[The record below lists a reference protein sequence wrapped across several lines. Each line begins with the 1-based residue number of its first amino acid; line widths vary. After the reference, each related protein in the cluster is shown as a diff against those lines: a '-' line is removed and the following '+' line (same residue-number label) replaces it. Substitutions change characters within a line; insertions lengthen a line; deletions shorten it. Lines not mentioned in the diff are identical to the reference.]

1 MRIVKTFVDMRDD
14 QILRNSFTGFS
25 PAFLKAYLEACAKM
39 IHRFQAGK
47 LEYLMA
53 GSILIVDDD
62 PVQRRLL
69 EAAVTRFGH
78 AALTAD
84 GGEAALKAMDGAG
97 AGDVSVVILDLVMP
111 GLDGIGVLQAMR
123 ERGIH
128 IPVIVQTAQGGIDTV
143 VSAMRHGAFDFVV
156 KPASPERLRASIANA
171 LKVEAVEDEVKR
183 SGNRGSRRLTFKDM
197 ITHSP
202 AMERVIRLGQK
213 AAASNIPILIE
224 GESGVGKELVARAIQ
239 GSGERRSRP
248 FVTVNCGAIPDNLV
262 ESILFGH
269 EKGSFTGATEKH
281 TGKFVEAHTG
291 TLFLDEIGDLPL
303 DVQVKL
309 LRAVQE
315 GEVDPVGGRSTVN
328 VDIRLISATHR
339 DLLQQVKDGAF
350 REDLYY
356 RLNVYPIYVPPLRE
370 RRDDIPHLVA
380 HFLQKVRPTDPRH
393 RPGGISGTAVALL
406 QAYDWP
412 GNIRQLENAVFRASV
427 LAEGDILTE
436 EDFPQIRAQ
445 VDGVVRLDATGDDE
459 EGLQPVLGP
468 LTMDGGEADDA
479 GDGHPVT
486 ARTRFDKLDAL
497 DERGNVRSLAAVEL
511 EMIKLAIEHY
521 NGQMSEV
528 ARRLGIGRSTLYR
541 KLKEYGIDP
550 ETGRSDR
557 LAS

>member
-1 MRIVKTFVDMRDD
+1 MT
-14 QILRNSFTGFS
+14 
-25 PAFLKAYLEACAKM
+25 
-39 IHRFQAGK
+39 
-47 LEYLMA
+47 

-69 EAAVTRFGH
+69 EAAVTRFGYSAIVVDGGA
-78 AALTAD
+78 AALDILD
-84 GGEAALKAMDGAG
+84 GPGARE
-97 AGDVSVVILDLVMP
+97 VSVVILDLVMP
-111 GLDGIGVLQAMR
+111 GLDGIGVLKAMR
-123 ERGIH
+123 ERDINV
-128 IPVIVQTAQGGIDTV
+128 PAIVQTAQGGIETV

-156 KPASPERLRASIANA
+156 KPASPDRLQASIGNA
-171 LKVEAVEDEVKR
+171 LKVEAVEGEVKR
-183 SGNRGSRRLTFKDM
+183 TSRRRGGLLTFKDM

-202 AMERVIRLGQK
+202 AMDRVIRLGQK

-239 GSGERRSRP
+239 GSGDRRTKP

-269 EKGSFTGATEKH
+269 EKGSFTGATDKH
-281 TGKFVEAHTG
+281 TGKFVEAHSG

-309 LRAVQE
+309 LRAVQD
-315 GEVDPVGGRSTVN
+315 GEVDPVGGRSTVR

-339 DLLQQVKDGAF
+339 NLLQQVKDGKF
-350 REDLYY
+350 REDLFY
-356 RLNVYPIYVPPLRE
+356 RLNVYPIFVPPLRD
-370 RRDDIPHLVA
+370 RRDDIPYLVT
-380 HFLQKVRPTDPRH
+380 HFMEKVAPADPHRRLQ
-393 RPGGISGTAVALL
+393 GISAAALAVL

-427 LAEGDILTE
+427 LCEGDMLTA

-445 VDGVVRLDATGDDE
+445 VEGTVNLDMDGDAPSPSLPLQARDDE
-459 EGLQPVLGP
+459 ALPGEGGPAIAFDPPARLQP
-468 LTMDGGEADDA
+468 
-479 GDGHPVT
+479 
-486 ARTRFDKLDAL
+486 RFGTLRAL
-497 DERGNVRSLAAVEL
+497 DERGNVRALADVEL
-511 EMIKLAIEHY
+511 EMIKLAIDHY

-541 KLKEYGIDP
+541 KLKEHGIDP
-550 ETGRSDR
+550 ETGRVDR

>member
-1 MRIVKTFVDMRDD
+1 
-14 QILRNSFTGFS
+14 
-25 PAFLKAYLEACAKM
+25 
-39 IHRFQAGK
+39 
-47 LEYLMA
+47 MA
-53 GSILIVDDD
+53 ASILIVDDD

-69 EAAVTRFGH
+69 EAAVTKFGH
-78 AALTAD
+78 TAIVAD
-84 GGEAALKAMDGAG
+84 GGEAGLDVVDGPNAR
-97 AGDVSVVILDLVMP
+97 DVSVVILDLMMP
-111 GLDGIGVLQAMR
+111 GLDGIGVLKAMR

-128 IPVIVQTAQGGIDTV
+128 IPVIVQTAQGGIETV

-156 KPASPERLRASIANA
+156 KPASPDRLQASIGNA
-171 LKVEAVEDEVKR
+171 LKVEALEGEVKR
-183 SGNRGSRRLTFKDM
+183 SSRQRGGHLTFKDM

-202 AMERVIRLGQK
+202 AMDRVIRLGRK

-239 GSGERRSRP
+239 GSGDRRSKP

-281 TGKFVEAHTG
+281 TGKFVEAHSG

-309 LRAVQE
+309 LRAVQD
-315 GEVDPVGGRSTVN
+315 GEVDPVGGRSTVR

-339 DLLQQVKDGAF
+339 NLLQQVKDGKF
-350 REDLYY
+350 REDLFY
-356 RLNVYPIYVPPLRE
+356 RLNVYPIFVPPLRD
-370 RRDDIPHLVA
+370 RRDDIPHLVE
-380 HFLQKVRPTDPRH
+380 HFMEKVAPADPRH
-393 RPGGISGTAVALL
+393 RLRGISAAALAML

-427 LAEGDILTE
+427 LAEGDMLTE
-436 EDFPQIRAQ
+436 EEFPQIRAQ
-445 VDGVVRLDATGDDE
+445 VEGTVNLDADIASPASGGPASGWPAS
-459 EGLQPVLGP
+459 GLASGSLPRDNVPAAVGAAVAEP
-468 LTMDGGEADDA
+468 DA
-479 GDGHPVT
+479 P
-486 ARTRFDKLDAL
+486 ARPRFGTLRAL
-497 DERGNVRSLAAVEL
+497 DERGNVRALADVEL
-511 EMIKLAIEHY
+511 EMIKLAIDHY

-550 ETGRSDR
+550 ETGRVER

>member
-1 MRIVKTFVDMRDD
+1 
-14 QILRNSFTGFS
+14 
-25 PAFLKAYLEACAKM
+25 
-39 IHRFQAGK
+39 
-47 LEYLMA
+47 MA

-69 EAAVTRFGH
+69 EATVSRFGY
-78 AALTAD
+78 AALVAD
-84 GGEAALKAMDGAG
+84 GGEAGLKAMDGPAG
-97 AGDVSVVILDLVMP
+97 RDVAAVILDLVMP
-111 GLDGIGVLQAMR
+111 GLDGIGVLKAMR
-123 ERGIH
+123 KRGIGV
-128 IPVIVQTAQGGIDTV
+128 PVIVQTAQGGIDTV

-156 KPASPERLRASIANA
+156 KPASPDKLKASIANA
-171 LKVEAVEDEVKR
+171 LEVEAVGDEVKR
-183 SGNRGSRRLTFKDM
+183 AGGRAGRRLTFKDM

-202 AMERVIRLGQK
+202 AMERVVRLGQK

-239 GSGERRSRP
+239 GTGERRTKP

-269 EKGSFTGATEKH
+269 EKGSFTGAIEKH
-281 TGKFVEAHTG
+281 AGKFVEAHSG

-315 GEVDPVGGRSTVN
+315 GEVDPVGGRATLT

-370 RRDDIPHLVA
+370 RREDIALLVA
-380 HFLQKVRPTDPRH
+380 YFLDKVGSADSRRRFT
-393 RPGGISGTAVALL
+393 GISATALAMLE
-406 QAYDWP
+406 AYDWP
-412 GNIRQLENAVFRASV
+412 GNIRQLENAVLRASV
-427 LAEGDILTE
+427 LADGALLTE
-436 EDFPQIRAQ
+436 ADFPQIRAQ
-445 VDGVVRLDATGDDE
+445 VEGVVRLDGESADKD
-459 EGLQPVLGP
+459 QPVF
-468 LTMDGGEADDA
+468 ADLLPA
-479 GDGHPVT
+479 GDSAAGGKAPAVVPVEP
-486 ARTRFDKLDAL
+486 RPRFGKLDAL

-511 EMIKLAIEHY
+511 EMIKLAIDHY

-541 KLKEYGIDP
+541 KLKEHGIDP
-550 ETGRSDR
+550 ESGRVERFVS
-557 LAS
+557 

>member
-1 MRIVKTFVDMRDD
+1 
-14 QILRNSFTGFS
+14 
-25 PAFLKAYLEACAKM
+25 
-39 IHRFQAGK
+39 
-47 LEYLMA
+47 MA
-53 GSILIVDDD
+53 ASILIVDDD

-69 EAAVTRFGH
+69 EAAVTKFGH
-78 AALTAD
+78 TAIVAD
-84 GGEAALKAMDGAG
+84 GGEAGLDLVDGPNAR
-97 AGDVSVVILDLVMP
+97 DVSVVILDLMMP
-111 GLDGIGVLQAMR
+111 GLDGIGVLKAMR

-128 IPVIVQTAQGGIDTV
+128 IPVIVQTAQGGIETV

-156 KPASPERLRASIANA
+156 KPASPDRLQASIGNA
-171 LKVEAVEDEVKR
+171 LKVEALEGEVKR
-183 SGNRGSRRLTFKDM
+183 SSRQRGGHLTFKDM

-202 AMERVIRLGQK
+202 AMDRVIRLGRK

-239 GSGERRSRP
+239 GSGDRRSKP

-309 LRAVQE
+309 LRAVQD
-315 GEVDPVGGRSTVN
+315 GEVDPVGGRSTVR

-339 DLLQQVKDGAF
+339 NLLQQVKDGKF
-350 REDLYY
+350 REDLFY
-356 RLNVYPIYVPPLRE
+356 RLNVYPIFVPPLRD
-370 RRDDIPHLVA
+370 RRDDIPYLVE
-380 HFLQKVRPTDPRH
+380 HFMEKVAPTDPRH
-393 RPGGISGTAVALL
+393 RLRGISAAALAML

-412 GNIRQLENAVFRASV
+412 GNIRQLENAVYRASV
-427 LAEGDILTE
+427 LADGDMLTE
-436 EDFPQIRAQ
+436 EEFPQIRAQ
-445 VDGVVRLDATGDDE
+445 VEGTVNLDAGIALPASGGPAPGGAAPGWPAS
-459 EGLQPVLGP
+459 GLASGSQPRDSIP
-468 LTMDGGEADDA
+468 AAGGIAAAEPDA
-479 GDGHPVT
+479 P
-486 ARTRFDKLDAL
+486 ARPRFGTLRAL
-497 DERGNVRSLAAVEL
+497 DDRGNVRALADVEL
-511 EMIKLAIEHY
+511 EMIKLAIDHY

-550 ETGRSDR
+550 ETGRVER

>member
-1 MRIVKTFVDMRDD
+1 MT
-14 QILRNSFTGFS
+14 
-25 PAFLKAYLEACAKM
+25 
-39 IHRFQAGK
+39 
-47 LEYLMA
+47 
-53 GSILIVDDD
+53 GSILIIDDD

-78 AALTAD
+78 NAVLAQD
-84 GGEAALKAMDGAG
+84 GEAGLKAMEGR
-97 AGDVSVVILDLVMP
+97 DVSVVILDLVMP
-111 GLDGIGVLQAMR
+111 GLDGIGVLKAMR
-123 ERGIH
+123 DRNIH
-128 IPVIVQTAQGGIDTV
+128 VPVIVQTAQGGIDTV

-156 KPASPERLRASIANA
+156 KPASPDKLRASIAGA
-171 LKVEAVEDEVKR
+171 LKLEAIEDEVKR
-183 SGNRGSRRLTFKDM
+183 SGGRAGRRLTFKDLV
-197 ITHSP
+197 THSP

-239 GSGERRSRP
+239 GSGERRSKP
-248 FVTVNCGAIPDNLV
+248 FVTVNCGAIPANLV
-262 ESILFGH
+262 ESLLFGH

-281 TGKFVEAHTG
+281 VGKFVEAHSG

-309 LRAVQE
+309 LRAVQD
-315 GEVDPVGGRSTVN
+315 GEVDPVGGRATVK

-339 DLLQQVKDGAF
+339 DLLRQVRDGAF

-356 RLNVYPIYVPPLRE
+356 RLNVYPIFVPPLRE

-380 HFLQKVRPTDPRH
+380 HFLEKKRPADPR
-393 RPGGISGTAVALL
+393 RRLDGVSAAALAML

-427 LAEGDILTE
+427 LAEGHVLSE
-436 EDFPQIRAQ
+436 ADFPQIRAQ
-445 VDGVVRLDATGDDE
+445 VEGTVHLGLAEGGREAAPVPAEPDGPETAVA
-459 EGLQPVLGP
+459 P
-468 LTMDGGEADDA
+468 LPRQEACC
-479 GDGHPVT
+479 
-486 ARTRFDKLDAL
+486 DKLDVI
-497 DERGNVRSLAAVEL
+497 DERGNVRSLAAVEV
-511 EMIKLAIEHY
+511 EMIKLAIERY

-550 ETGRSDR
+550 ESGRAER